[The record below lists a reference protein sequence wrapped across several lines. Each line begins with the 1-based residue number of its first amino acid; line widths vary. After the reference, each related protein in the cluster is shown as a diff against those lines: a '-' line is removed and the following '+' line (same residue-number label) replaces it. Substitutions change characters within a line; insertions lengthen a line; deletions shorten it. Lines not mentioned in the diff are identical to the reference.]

1 MMTSV
6 LEIDEAA
13 DFEFIIAL
21 VYERSRIRLHD
32 GKQALI
38 RARLGKRMRA
48 HGYESFHEYCEFL
61 RQRADED
68 EITHVVD
75 ALATNFTSFLREQ
88 VHFDF
93 LVREALPTVMPK
105 GQRQIQV
112 WSAACATGEEPY
124 SIALYLAEHYP
135 LAAGWDWQVLATDIS
150 TKALDRARQGVY
162 PGERVESV
170 PAEWLRRYFQRGHG
184 RMEGQVRLKEA
195 LRERVRFD
203 QLNLLGNYTLDRRFE
218 VIFCRNVMIYFD
230 APTREK
236 LVKRFISLLRPGGIF
251 AVGSAET
258 LAGLSLPVKSVMPS
272 LYIKG

>member
-230 APTREK
+230 RATQQE
-236 LVKRFISLLRPGGIF
+236 LVNHLLRF
-251 AVGSAET
+251 
-258 LAGLSLPVKSVMPS
+258 LAPKGFLITGHSESLNGLELGVRCLRPS
-272 LYIKG
+272 IYQKP